1 MGCRDKFDCDCVGLV
16 QRLTFSFVAMSSVQ
30 VQPMTVNFC
39 RALLVLFVSAVSL
52 PLASAGDAF
61 PFGTT
66 LMLDVAPMRG
76 SKRIPMLEIAE
87 NGAAS
92 IDLWCASA
100 RAQAV
105 VADGSISISPGDL
118 QNSQCEPDRQALDA
132 ELLAALTQVTN
143 WRRDGDVIEL
153 LGVTPLRFRPMTN

>member
-1 MGCRDKFDCDCVGLV
+1 MIVCCCRV
-16 QRLTFSFVAMSSVQ
+16 
-30 VQPMTVNFC
+30 
-39 RALLVLFVSAVSL
+39 LLVLFCL
-52 PLASAGDAF
+52 LHTPPLAAAGDAF

-66 LMLDVAPMRG
+66 LMLDVAPTRG
-76 SKRIPMLEIAE
+76 SKRIPMLEITE

-105 VADGSISISPGDL
+105 VADGSISISPGEL

-132 ELLAALTQVTN
+132 ELLAALAQVTN
-143 WRRDGDVIEL
+143 WRRDGEL
-153 LGVTPLRFRPMTN
+153 VELIGVTPLRFRLMTN

>member
-1 MGCRDKFDCDCVGLV
+1 LPV
-16 QRLTFSFVAMSSVQ
+16 
-30 VQPMTVNFC
+30 
-39 RALLVLFVSAVSL
+39 LLCLL
-52 PLASAGDAF
+52 LAPPFAAAGDAF

-66 LMLDVAPMRG
+66 LMLDVALMPG

-105 VADGSISISPGDL
+105 VANSSISISPGDL
-118 QNSQCEPDRQALDA
+118 QNSQCEPDRQARDA
-132 ELLAALTQVTN
+132 ELLAALARVTN
-143 WRRDGDVIEL
+143 WRRYGEVIEL
-153 LGVTPLRFRPMTN
+153 LGVTPLRFRLMTN